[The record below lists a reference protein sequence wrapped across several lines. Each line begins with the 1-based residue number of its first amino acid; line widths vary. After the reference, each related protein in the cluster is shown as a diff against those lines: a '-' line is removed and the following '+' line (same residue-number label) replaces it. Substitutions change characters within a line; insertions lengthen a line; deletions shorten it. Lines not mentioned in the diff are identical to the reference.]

1 MGLKSIYKIIIEIN
15 LKNIFY
21 FKFLLDIYIYIY
33 TLKQSKNIKK
43 KNKTKK
49 NQNFLKVQLDHK
61 NKFCI

>member
-21 FKFLLDIYIYIY
+21 FKFLLDIY

-43 KNKTKK
+43 KKTKQK
-49 NQNFLKVQLDHK
+49 KSKFLKGTVGS
-61 NKFCI
+61 